1 MSRVLQPEQIVALT
15 PSDYIEYF
23 DCTLADNDHV
33 QQEITPYTQAACVEY
48 IKAHKPE
55 IIDRLKAFATA
66 QALQAAAEKL
76 PGLEAIRKA
85 RYYVYTC
92 QVESESYVWSVCR
105 GDLDLMDDYSGDDM
119 TQLYDALQAAAI
131 QQSNALQR
139 KYPLTI
145 MAETISKSINGNCTE
160 VQYYR
165 IKALDAVL
173 HNGNYQ
179 EWLDKATAER
189 KKTLDSE

>member
-1 MSRVLQPEQIVALT
+1 MSRVLQPEQIAALT

-23 DCTLADNDHV
+23 GCTLADDDHV
-33 QQEITPYTQAACVEY
+33 QQITTPYTQAACAEY

-55 IIDRLKAFATA
+55 IVDRLKAFAAAPT
-66 QALQAAAEKL
+66 LQAAAEKL

-85 RYYVYTC
+85 RYYVYTY
-92 QVESESYVWSVCR
+92 QIESESYVRSVCH

-119 TQLYDALQAAAI
+119 TQLYNTLQAVAV

-139 KYPLTI
+139 KYPLTVI
-145 MAETISKSINGNCTE
+145 AETISKSINGNCTE

-165 IKALDAVL
+165 IKALEAVL
-173 HNGNYQ
+173 HGGNYQ
-179 EWLDKATAER
+179 GWLAKAEKER
-189 KKTLDSE
+189 INAL

>member
-1 MSRVLQPEQIVALT
+1 MSRVLQPEQIAALT

-23 DCTLADNDHV
+23 DCTLADNAHV
-33 QQEITPYTQAACVEY
+33 QQVTTLYTQAACTEY

-55 IIDRLKAFATA
+55 IIDRLKAFAA
-66 QALQAAAEKL
+66 APALQAAIEKL

-85 RYYVYTC
+85 RYYVYTY
-92 QVESESYVWSVCR
+92 QVESESYVRSVCR
-105 GDLDLMDDYSGDDM
+105 GDLDLMDNYSGDDM

-139 KYPLTI
+139 KYPITVI
-145 MAETISKSINGNCTE
+145 AETISKSINGSCTE

-165 IKALDAVL
+165 VKALEAIL
-173 HNGNYQ
+173 HGGNYQ
-179 EWLDKATAER
+179 EWLAKA
-189 KKTLDSE
+189 

>member
-1 MSRVLQPEQIVALT
+1 MSRVLQPEQIAALT

-23 DCTLADNDHV
+23 DCTLVDNDRV
-33 QQEITPYTQAACVEY
+33 QQAITPYTQAACAEY

-55 IIDRLKAFATA
+55 IIDRLKAFAA
-66 QALQAAAEKL
+66 VPALQAAAEKL

-92 QVESESYVWSVCR
+92 QVESESYVRSVCR

-119 TQLYDALQAAAI
+119 TQLYAALQAAAI

-139 KYPLTI
+139 KYPLTVT
-145 MAETISKSINGNCTE
+145 AEAISKSINGNCAE

-165 IKALDAVL
+165 IKALEAIL
-173 HNGNYQ
+173 RGGNYQ
-179 EWLDKATAER
+179 EWLTKSEKER
-189 KKTLDSE
+189 TNAL